1 MTHEI
6 FKKEYFDVYNFYVES
21 EEQFRKYPTINR
33 ITTGFRYE
41 GGKKPIWVLFS
52 AFQSEEEA
60 LSVLDEGTLIDV
72 LNELKQEVLDA
83 HFMEGDYF
91 VRMIDMKIREIKRRN
106 GDL

>member
-21 EEQFRKYPTINR
+21 EKEFREHPFVNK
-33 ITTGFRYE
+33 ITTGFCYK

-60 LSVLDEGTLIDV
+60 LSIVDEKSLIDV
-72 LNELKQEVLDA
+72 LEELKQEVMDTNFL
-83 HFMEGDYF
+83 EGQYF
-91 VRMIDMKIREIKRRN
+91 VHMIEMKIREIKRRN
-106 GDL
+106 ER